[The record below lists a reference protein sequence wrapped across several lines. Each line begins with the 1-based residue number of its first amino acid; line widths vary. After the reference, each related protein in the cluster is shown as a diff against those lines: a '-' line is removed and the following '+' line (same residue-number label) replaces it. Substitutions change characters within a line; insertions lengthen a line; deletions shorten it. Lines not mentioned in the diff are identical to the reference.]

1 MMSINLNDIATL
13 NINGVDY
20 CWNINRISK
29 SKAVNLLENADLTE
43 KSHQY
48 KNPILIYNK
57 DINKILVFNRVSF
70 IKKGFKYF
78 IGYKDGKKVKLL
90 CVMLPKMST
99 YRRDFDER

>member
-1 MMSINLNDIATL
+1 MMSINLNDIAIL

-29 SKAVNLLENADLTE
+29 SKAVNLLENADFAE

-48 KNPILIYNK
+48 KKPILIYNK

-78 IGYKDGKKVKLL
+78 IGYKDGNAYV
-90 CVMLPKMST
+90 
-99 YRRDFDER
+99 